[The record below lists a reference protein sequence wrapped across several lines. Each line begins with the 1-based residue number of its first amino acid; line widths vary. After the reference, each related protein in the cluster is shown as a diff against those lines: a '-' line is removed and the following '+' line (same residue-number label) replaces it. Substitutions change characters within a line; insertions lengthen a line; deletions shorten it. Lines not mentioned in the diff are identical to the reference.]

1 MKWKIRQAAFDDIN
15 ALRDRF
21 GLDLLSA
28 RILAG
33 RGICTPESAKFYMEN
48 DISFLHNPFLFED
61 MELFCDRVLQAVED
75 GEKVRVFG
83 DRDVDGI
90 TSTALLVA
98 ELRSMGLDA
107 SYTVP
112 MEDAPYGMT
121 IDSVKAAIDDGVT
134 LAITVDCGISCIAEI
149 DYAQS
154 HGLDVLVTD
163 HHIAGED
170 LPPASAII
178 DPKVPGCGYPF
189 EHLAGVGV
197 AAKCIW
203 AVRFAR
209 SRFYNAPLLLLH
221 AYPGNSETNNETIII
236 EAAKLNNLVVTDRIA
251 EEVVPG
257 ILQEKNSR
265 LLKFLS
271 SGLPIYVLD
280 KKEELLQLEKAFPKA
295 DIYMTDLR
303 GEFEKLIPA
312 IKGRSLFKLSQVS
325 RFALY
330 TPIHSELDTLIGL
343 FGAYVRASSP
353 ELYKDYMN
361 LMDLV
366 AIGTVSD
373 LMPMTDENRIL
384 VKAGLRMLETSP
396 RDSMKPFMNMQH
408 LSGKK
413 LSTTDIGWQ
422 ISPLMNASGRM
433 GKPDTAI
440 EMLLSTDQVHALESA
455 QQLNQLNKERQ
466 RMGEEAWNRIKDKA
480 KKSYEKSGTKLVIV
494 HDKSIAR
501 GITGIIATRL
511 LKTYKCPAMVITETG
526 DGRAIGSMRS
536 TSGFNCHDFLS
547 NYSDLFDDFGGH
559 AQAGGFSLDPK
570 KVDELCNRI
579 HDDIEYMDCPDVED
593 DDTIEID
600 AVLRP
605 EEFNKDTIRIIERF
619 EPYGE
624 QNGPIVMMIEGA
636 RIKEKGITAMPNSKD
651 SSQAHLRI
659 TLSYGQN
666 QWPGVFWNAG
676 QRVGHD
682 FDEGDIVDVAF
693 RLGRNYYNNQE
704 LIQLTVLDIRRHRLQ

>member
-1 MKWKIRQAAFDDIN
+1 MKWKTRQAAFDDIK
-15 ALRDRF
+15 ALVDRF
-21 GLDLLSA
+21 GLDILSA

-33 RGICTPESAKFYMEN
+33 RGICTPESAKFYLES

-61 MELFCDRVLQAVED
+61 MELFCDRILQAIED
-75 GEKVRVFG
+75 NEKVRVFG

-90 TSTALLVA
+90 TSTALLVS
-98 ELRSMGLDA
+98 ELRGLGLDA

-112 MEDAPYGMT
+112 MGDDPYGMT
-121 IDSVKAAIDDGVT
+121 VDSVRQAIDEGVT
-134 LAITVDCGISCIAEI
+134 LAITVDCGISCFAEI
-149 DYAQS
+149 DYAQT

-170 LPPASAII
+170 LPSASAII
-178 DPKVPGCGYPF
+178 DPKVQGCGYPF
-189 EHLAGVGV
+189 ESLAGVGV

-203 AVRFAR
+203 AIRFAR
-209 SRFYNAPLLLLH
+209 SRFYNSPIMLLH
-221 AYPGNSETNNETIII
+221 AYPGNDTVVI
-236 EAAKLNNLVVTDRIA
+236 EAATIRNLEVIDRIA

-257 ILQEKNSR
+257 ILPEESSR

-280 KKEELLQLEKAFPKA
+280 KQEELSQLKKAFPKA

-303 GEFEKLIPA
+303 PEFEKQIPA
-312 IKGRSLFKLSQVS
+312 VKGRSLFALSQVS
-325 RFALY
+325 RFARY
-330 TPIHSELDTLIGL
+330 TRIRGELDTLIGL
-343 FGAYVRASSP
+343 FGAYVRACLP
-353 ELYKDYMN
+353 ELHRDYMD

-384 VKAGLRMLETSP
+384 VKAGLKILETKP
-396 RDSMKPFMNMQH
+396 RDSMRPFLAMQN
-408 LSGKK
+408 LLGKK

-422 ISPLMNASGRM
+422 ISPLMNASGRL

-455 QQLNQLNKERQ
+455 QKLSTLNKERQ
-466 RMGEEAWNRIKDKA
+466 RLGEEAWNRLQGKA
-480 KKSYEKSGTKLVIV
+480 RKSYEQFGSKLVLV
-494 HDKSIAR
+494 YDENIAR

-511 LKTYKCPAMVITETG
+511 LKTFKCPSMVITRTD

-547 NYSDLFDDFGGH
+547 NYSELFDDFGGH

-570 KVDELCNRI
+570 KFDELYTRVSE
-579 HDDIEYMDCPDVED
+579 DIDYMDCPDTDQDE
-593 DDTIEID
+593 TIEID
-600 AVLRP
+600 AALRP
-605 EEFNKDTIRIIERF
+605 EEFNQNTIKVIERF

-624 QNGPIVMMIEGA
+624 QNSPIVLLIEGA
-636 RIKEKGITAMPNSKD
+636 RIETITAMPNSKD
-651 SSQAHLRI
+651 PSHAHLRLN
-659 TLSYGQN
+659 LSYGSH
-666 QWPGVFWNAG
+666 QWPGVFWSAG
-676 QRVGHD
+676 PRVGRD
-682 FDEGDIVDVAF
+682 FDEGDIVDVVF
-693 RLGRNYYNNQE
+693 RLGRNYYKNQE
-704 LIQLTVLDIRRHRLQ
+704 LIQLTVQDIRRHV

>member
-1 MKWKIRQAAFDDIN
+1 MKWKTRQAAFDDIK
-15 ALRDRF
+15 ALVDRF

-33 RGICTPESAKFYMEN
+33 RGVCTPESAKFYLES

-61 MELFCDRVLQAVED
+61 MELFCDRVLQAIED
-75 GEKVRVFG
+75 NEKVRVFG

-98 ELRSMGLDA
+98 ELRSLGLDA

-112 MEDAPYGMT
+112 MGDDPYGMT
-121 IDSVKAAIDDGVT
+121 LDSVKAAIDDGVT
-134 LAITVDCGISCIAEI
+134 LAITVDCGISCFAEI
-149 DYAQS
+149 DYAQT

-163 HHIAGED
+163 HHIAGEE

-189 EHLAGVGV
+189 ESLAGVGV
-197 AAKCIW
+197 AAKVIW
-203 AVRFAR
+203 AIRFAR
-209 SRFYNAPLLLLH
+209 SRFYNSPILLLH
-221 AYPGNSETNNETIII
+221 AYPGHDTVVI
-236 EAAKLNNLVVTDRIA
+236 EAARIENLEVTDRIA
-251 EEVVPG
+251 EEIVPG
-257 ILQEKNSR
+257 VLPEENSR

-280 KKEELLQLEKAFPKA
+280 KQEELSQLRKAFPKA

-303 GEFEKLIPA
+303 TEFEKQLPA
-312 IKGRSLFKLSQVS
+312 VKGRSLFALSQVS
-325 RFALY
+325 RFARY
-330 TPIHSELDTLIGL
+330 TQIRSELDTLIGL
-343 FGAYVRASSP
+343 FGAYVRACSP

-384 VKAGLRMLETSP
+384 VKAGLKVLETSP
-396 RDSMKPFMNMQH
+396 RDSMRPFLAMQN
-408 LSGKK
+408 LLGKK
-413 LSTTDIGWQ
+413 LTTTDIGWQ
-422 ISPLMNASGRM
+422 ISPLMNASGRL
-433 GKPDTAI
+433 GKPDMAI
-440 EMLLSTDQVHALESA
+440 EMLLSTDQVHALECA

-466 RMGEEAWNRIKDKA
+466 RLGEEAWNRLQGKA
-480 KKSYEKSGTKLVIV
+480 RKSYEQFGTKLVLV
-494 HDKSIAR
+494 YDENIAR

-511 LKTYKCPAMVITETG
+511 LKAFRGPSMVITKTD

-547 NYSDLFDDFGGH
+547 RYSELFDDFGGH

-570 KVDELCNRI
+570 KVDELCIRI
-579 HDDIEYMDCPDVED
+579 SEDIDYMDCPDIEED
-593 DDTIEID
+593 ETLEID
-600 AVLRP
+600 AVLRA
-605 EEFNKDTIRIIERF
+605 EEFNQNTIRVIERF

-624 QNGPIVMMIEGA
+624 QSGPIVMLIEGA
-636 RIKEKGITAMPNSKD
+636 RIEAITVMPNSKD
-651 SSQAHLRI
+651 PSQAHLRLN
-659 TLSYGQN
+659 LSYGSH
-666 QWPGVFWNAG
+666 QWPGVFWSAG
-676 QRVGHD
+676 PRVGRD
-682 FDEGDIVDVAF
+682 FDEGDIVDVVF
-693 RLGRNYYNNQE
+693 RLGRNYYKNQE
-704 LIQLTVLDIRRHRLQ
+704 LIQLTVQDIRRHV